1 MDTEKKQ
8 KIIHYIT
15 ELSIGLI
22 GIIIFILLF
31 WFKNFELSFNLITIW
46 VLFFNIALLF
56 FWLWTNNYK
65 NWEKSFIIL
74 YFVLIE
80 FIIIKSIYP

>member
-1 MDTEKKQ
+1 MDTKKKQ

-22 GIIIFILLF
+22 GIIIFISLF
-31 WFKNFELSFNLITIW
+31 WFKNFELSFNLITTW

-74 YFVLIE
+74 YFVLVE